1 MREAVH
7 IYGIIESEGPKN
19 FGPIGLGHRGNQ
31 VYTVRHRDL
40 SAVVSQAPMIP
51 FEALPKE
58 VLLGHLTT
66 HQFVIEQVMKSFT
79 ILPMKFGT
87 MVHSEKEVGDI
98 LEAGYSQLKA
108 ALREKRCKIE
118 FEVMALWRHLDSI
131 LQEIG
136 QELEIRKF
144 KEKAAQQPAD
154 QLRENQIALGK
165 MVKGLLDI
173 RRERTAAEILKV
185 LMNQSK
191 DLRFHNL
198 MDDTMILNVA
208 LLVDRDR
215 ERELDRKIREL
226 NERYQ
231 EQINF
236 RCIGPLPPYSFS
248 TVEVEKIGV
257 DVLDEARKAL
267 ELDEA
272 ATVSQIKA
280 AHRRLMRVY
289 HPDRHRSDPQAEE
302 RFKLVEQA
310 YKVLTECCPNHGYSF
325 RPEDIKDQIVVK
337 IRPI

>member
-1 MREAVH
+1 MREGLY
-7 IYGIIESEGPKN
+7 IYGIIESEEPKN
-19 FGPIGLGHRGNQ
+19 FGPTGLGHRRDK
-31 VYTVRHRDL
+31 VYTVLHRDL
-40 SAVVSQAPMIP
+40 GAVVSRTPMIA
-51 FEALPKE
+51 FESLPKE

-66 HQFVIEQVMKSFT
+66 HQFVIEQVMKSLA

-87 MVHSEKEVGDI
+87 MVHSEKEVEDI
-98 LEAGYSQLKA
+98 LEAGYPQLKT

-136 QELEIRKF
+136 QEPEIRKF
-144 KEKAAQQPAD
+144 KETAAKQPAD
-154 QLRENQIALGK
+154 QLREHQIALGK

-173 RRERTAAEILKV
+173 RRERTAAEILEV

-208 LLVDRDR
+208 LLIDRDR
-215 ERELDRKIREL
+215 ERDLDRQIREL

-236 RCIGPLPPYSFS
+236 RCVGPLPPYSFS
-248 TVEVEKIGV
+248 TVEVEKIGF
-257 DVLDEARKAL
+257 DVLNEARKAL
-267 ELDEA
+267 ELGEE
-272 ATVSQIKA
+272 ATVSQIKV

-289 HPDRHRSDPQAEE
+289 HPDSNRGDPQAEE
-302 RFKLVEQA
+302 RFKRDSQA
-310 YKVLTECCPNHGYSF
+310 YKVLTEYCPNPGYSF
-325 RPEDIKDQIVVK
+325 RQEDIKDQIMVK
-337 IRPI
+337 ISPI